1 MCGIAGAASFGGAPP
16 PDEHLVRAM
25 CATIVHRGPD
35 DEGIG
40 VFGPVAMGMRRL
52 SIIDL
57 AGGHQPIFNEDRSVA
72 VVFNGEIYNFRELRA
87 DLEARGHRFATRSDT
102 EAIVHAYEEFGL
114 DFPARLNGMFAF
126 SVYDIPRRR
135 LVLARDHAGIK
146 PLYYA
151 FGPGGLV
158 WGSEIKALLAS
169 GRVARELD
177 VEALGEFL
185 TWEYVPAPR
194 TLLKGVRKLE
204 PASMLVVDLDHPADA
219 PRAYW
224 DIPLADPAAAGSGDD
239 WADELDARLRACVQR
254 QLVSDV
260 PLGAFLS
267 GGVDSSLVVAGM
279 GPARTFSIGFAD
291 PTYNELPWSER
302 VARHL
307 GTDHATEVL
316 DPDILDLFTRL
327 VPHLDDPIGDFSIFP
342 TYLVSALARRSV
354 TVTLSGDGG
363 DELFGGYETYVAD
376 AWARRLFAG
385 PAGRLA
391 GRALAGA
398 LARVPPRPAKK
409 GTINKAKRFTEG
421 LRHDP
426 ALGHARWRRFLTGA
440 ECTALLAP
448 DVRRLVPDPGGR
460 HIQRWF
466 ERAGP
471 RDPLSRS
478 LYVDFKTYLADDI
491 LPKVDRMSMAVSLE
505 SRVPF
510 LDPELIELAFRVP
523 AGLKLRGGQTKAIL
537 KQVAARHVPPACV
550 YRPKE
555 GFSIPIKHW
564 LNTTLRPLADETF
577 DPARLRDQGL
587 FDPAA
592 VGRLAAEH
600 RAGRANHS
608 HILWA
613 LIVFG
618 QWQQAW
624 GVSR

>member
-307 GTDHATEVL
+307 ETE
-316 DPDILDLFTRL
+316 
-327 VPHLDDPIGDFSIFP
+327 
-342 TYLVSALARRSV
+342 
-354 TVTLSGDGG
+354 
-363 DELFGGYETYVAD
+363 AD
-376 AWARRLFAG
+376 A
-385 PAGRLA
+385 
-391 GRALAGA
+391 
-398 LARVPPRPAKK
+398 
-409 GTINKAKRFTEG
+409 
-421 LRHDP
+421 
-426 ALGHARWRRFLTGA
+426 
-440 ECTALLAP
+440 
-448 DVRRLVPDPGGR
+448 
-460 HIQRWF
+460 
-466 ERAGP
+466 
-471 RDPLSRS
+471 
-478 LYVDFKTYLADDI
+478 
-491 LPKVDRMSMAVSLE
+491 
-505 SRVPF
+505 
-510 LDPELIELAFRVP
+510 
-523 AGLKLRGGQTKAIL
+523 
-537 KQVAARHVPPACV
+537 
-550 YRPKE
+550 
-555 GFSIPIKHW
+555 
-564 LNTTLRPLADETF
+564 
-577 DPARLRDQGL
+577 
-587 FDPAA
+587 
-592 VGRLAAEH
+592 
-600 RAGRANHS
+600 
-608 HILWA
+608 
-613 LIVFG
+613 
-618 QWQQAW
+618 
-624 GVSR
+624 